1 MTSSFDIE
9 ARQAEILGPPPRI
22 APLEQDAIAPEVS
35 AMVAQIMAAIG
46 REPPKQLSVHTSIV
60 LRHPEL
66 YRRHTELALMLYRG
80 ALTAR
85 QRELAVLRLSWI
97 SGAPF
102 EWGEHVENGRRIA
115 GLTGDEIARIKEG
128 AEAPDWN
135 EEDRAILQAVEELLV
150 HAMIT
155 DATWAVLARF
165 LNDQQL
171 IELPVLVGQYL
182 GVAYLQN
189 SLRSPLLAGNRG
201 LLAE

>member
-9 ARQAEILGPPPRI
+9 ARQVEILGQPSRI
-22 APLEQDAIAPEVS
+22 TPLEQDAIAPEVS

-46 REPPKQLSVHTSIV
+46 REPPKRLSDHTSIV

-102 EWGEHVENGRRIA
+102 EWGEHVENGKRIA
-115 GLTGDEIARIKEG
+115 GLSGEEIARIKDG
-128 AEAPDWN
+128 ADAPGWD
-135 EEDRAILQAVEELLV
+135 EDDRAILRAVEELLAQ
-150 HAMIT
+150 AMIS
-155 DATWAVLARF
+155 DATWAALEGF

-189 SLRSPLLAGNRG
+189 SLRSPLLAGNAG